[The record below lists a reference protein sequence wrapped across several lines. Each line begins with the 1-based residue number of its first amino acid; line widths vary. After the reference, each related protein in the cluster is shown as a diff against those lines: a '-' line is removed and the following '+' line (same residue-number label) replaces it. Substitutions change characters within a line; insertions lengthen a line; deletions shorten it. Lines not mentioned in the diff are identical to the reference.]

1 MIYDNDNLAC
11 SMTCKKYELIYSKQ
25 IFNSHGSRLPYP
37 KAAPGICW
45 LFIKANS
52 AECPGNGHKGP
63 GKWGNRIRRR
73 RERRLRS
80 ACCMGNQLNSTR
92 GNSTQL
98 NHNHLGGSSCRA
110 CQAEA
115 GKSASAAPQRRGA
128 KKKKKKKRL
137 RLTDFIPSYAFISNS
152 CFILLFW
159 HLHLFLFGFGLR
171 LSLVPALRL
180 LYSIIGFLLGI
191 GHRASVWA
199 ALKNIRP
206 LIAFE

>member
-128 KKKKKKKRL
+128 KKKKK
-137 RLTDFIPSYAFISNS
+137 SVY
-152 CFILLFW
+152 
-159 HLHLFLFGFGLR
+159 GLR
-171 LSLVPALRL
+171 ISFPATLSFQIHVSFY
-180 LYSIIGFLLGI
+180 YSGICTCSCSASVSVSVWSLPCGFFIQLSDSYWGSAI
-191 GHRASVWA
+191 GHQSGLLW
-199 ALKNIRP
+199 KI
-206 LIAFE
+206 FGH